1 VNEALLL
8 VDVLND
14 FRHEDGDAL
23 LASFRERHDAL
34 AAELGRAR
42 GSLPVVYANDD
53 WGRWDANAPGLVRS
67 AVEEGRGGELV
78 AAIAPRE
85 RDRIVLKPRYSAFD
99 STPLEILLRQL
110 EVEHLRLAGM
120 ATEMCVTQTA
130 IAARELGFKVT
141 VLPDACACVDARLER
156 IALEYLRD
164 VVGVRLDAGGEA

>member
-1 VNEALLL
+1 VKDALLL
-8 VDVLND
+8 VDVVND

-23 LASFRERHDAL
+23 LEAFRERHAAL
-34 AAELGRAR
+34 ASELVRAR
-42 GSLPVVYANDD
+42 GSMPVVYANDD

-78 AAIAPRE
+78 AEIAPRDG
-85 RDRIVLKPRYSAFD
+85 DRIVLKPRYSAFD

-141 VLPDACACVDARLER
+141 VLPDACACVDVRLER

-164 VVGVRLDAGGEA
+164 VAGVRLDGGGSS

>member
-1 VNEALLL
+1 MNDALWL

-14 FRHEDGDAL
+14 FLHEDGDAL
-23 LASFRERHDAL
+23 LASFRVRHGAL
-34 AAELGRAR
+34 SAELESAR
-42 GSLPVVYANDD
+42 GSMPVVYANDD

-67 AVEEGRGGELV
+67 AVAHGRGGELV
-78 AAIAPRE
+78 AAIAPRDG
-85 RDRIVLKPRYSAFD
+85 DRVVLKPRYSAFD

-110 EVEHLRLAGM
+110 EIEHLLLAGM

-141 VLPDACACVDARLER
+141 VLPDACACVDERLEH

-164 VVGVRLDAGGEA
+164 VVGVRLAAGPAT